1 MFLITI
7 SLTCADQKP
16 ISDRFTLKQLLLL
29 GVVSSFQPDMCSA
42 KHELNESLNY
52 WICLGLNFSGELYQ
66 NIEPCCWK
74 LLDFILYSFYIK
86 KKCFESALTLIGMR
100 KGTFNPLLNF
110 CLNFPNFL
118 EMKIDINRVN
128 LTPCKAH
135 WDL

>member
-1 MFLITI
+1 MITI
-7 SLTCADQKP
+7 NLRCAEQKP

-74 LLDFILYSFYIK
+74 LLDFIHHSFYKK
-86 KKCFESALTLIGMR
+86 KKCFESALR
-100 KGTFNPLLNF
+100 ANVEFK
-110 CLNFPNFL
+110 
-118 EMKIDINRVN
+118 DI
-128 LTPCKAH
+128 KSF
-135 WDL
+135 D